1 MPRPRHPCATKG
13 HRTNRMSELRLFTSE
28 SVTEGHPDKI
38 CDQVSDSILDA
49 LLTVDPH
56 SRVAVETL
64 VTTGLVHVAGEVRT
78 TGYVEIPAIVRERIT
93 SIGYDS
99 SDVWFDGR
107 SCGVSISI
115 GGQSPDIAVGVAADV
130 ADPAAVAAAMGEA
143 VLAFGGVDLVVGE
156 AFGISREA
164 RKVADDYPEI
174 AFLMGD
180 PGVEHGSNF
189 SVFDNWIHEP
199 CYLMGVVAGTMTK
212 TNKIGMVGGFPI
224 GEVNRLFH
232 AFMAGAKSVN
242 PDVEFKVSF
251 IGSWYDPPKA
261 KEFAFAQVESGV
273 DVLYAERAGVVDAAR
288 EKGII
293 AFGNVNDM
301 NKLENGTDVVVAS
314 ALWHMEPAIDYAI
327 AQVKAGSFKAENYK
341 EWTMMKAG
349 GASLSPFYEFDAK
362 IPAETK
368 ADVEALAA
376 KIKAGEMVVEI
387 NDDEPKS
394 TF

>member
-1 MPRPRHPCATKG
+1 MTSRISGNDTVLAKRG
-13 HRTNRMSELRLFTSE
+13 LRRRT
-28 SVTEGHPDKI
+28 VIQAGAA
-38 CDQVSDSILDA
+38 A
-49 LLTVDPH
+49 L
-56 SRVAVETL
+56 
-64 VTTGLVHVAGEVRT
+64 
-78 TGYVEIPAIVRERIT
+78 
-93 SIGYDS
+93 
-99 SDVWFDGR
+99 
-107 SCGVSISI
+107 
-115 GGQSPDIAVGVAADV
+115 
-130 ADPAAVAAAMGEA
+130 VAAA
-143 VLAFGGVDLVVGE
+143 AFGLSGGAAQAEKLKVAGIYTVPIQQKWVGTLHRALTAAKERGDIEYSFSEKVANTDYVRVMREYAEGGVDLVVGE

-180 PGVEHGSNF
+180 PGVPHGSNF

-199 CYLMGVVAGTMTK
+199 CYLMGIVAGTMTK
-212 TNKIGMVGGFPI
+212 TNRIGMVGGFPI

-232 AFMAGAKSVN
+232 AFMEGARSVN

-261 KEFAFAQVESGV
+261 KEFAFAQVEAGV

-301 NKLENGTDVVVAS
+301 NKAENGTDVVVAS

-327 AQVKAGSFKAENYK
+327 SQVKAGTFTAENYK

-349 GASLSPFYEFDAK
+349 GASLSPFYEFEDK

-368 ADVEALAA
+368 AKIKTLAQE
-376 KIKAGEMVVEI
+376 IKAGDFVVQT